1 MTKLTDK
8 QAWALIDQMG
18 WGRSSQNYAALAR
31 EWYAKLGKTNMN
43 ALEKFVG
50 ARVSDLYGA
59 VEKYEATGKDIDIGS
74 DDGMSDLCHHV
85 VGLGEAFFKSNMD
98 DPSLL
103 TDRYAEGD
111 YTESFAYCFMEPE
124 KPRTAKQKEMAEI
137 ALRGAVKTVQDQFTA
152 VQKSMRQLEQD
163 MDALAQSYSIVE
175 MDKKS
180 A

>member
-31 EWYAKLGKTNMN
+31 EWYAKLGKAGMK
-43 ALEKFVG
+43 ALEQFVG
-50 ARVSDLYGA
+50 ARVADLYH
-59 VEKYEATGKDIDIGS
+59 VVKKYEATGKDIEIGS
-74 DDGMSDLCHHV
+74 DDGMSDLFFHI
-85 VGLGEAFFKSNMD
+85 VGLGEVVFKSNMNY
-98 DPSLL
+98 PSLL

-137 ALRGAVKTVQDQFTA
+137 ALRGAVKTFQDQLTA
-152 VQKSMRQLEQD
+152 VQKAMRQLDQD